1 MFVSCRSQIFQFFC
15 KFLTFPEFFDDQKD
29 WGSRGREFKSRHS
42 DQEKYRFLTILVKN
56 RYFFLYFKLNFF
68 ENCDLW
74 WNSGGILSGMCH
86 GQSETKMEPIA
97 SEESVLFLLA

>member
-1 MFVSCRSQIFQFFC
+1 MFGISNAPIVPNFTVFLLFFELFE
-15 KFLTFPEFFDDQKD
+15 KTKD

-68 ENCDLW
+68 EKCDLW

-86 GQSETKMEPIA
+86 GQSETKMEPIV
-97 SEESVLFLLA
+97 SEESVLLLLV